1 MIVIYIF
8 KSISTMIIYNLNL
21 LYNFKN
27 IIYINIGR
35 VRIIY
40 IGIIG
45 IYTVNRFGRVGRAG
59 MEGRLKIYFYNF

>member
-1 MIVIYIF
+1 
-8 KSISTMIIYNLNL
+8 MIIYNLNL

-45 IYTVNRFGRVGRAG
+45 IYTVTSFGRLEG
-59 MEGRLKIYFYNF
+59 MEGWNRTFIKL